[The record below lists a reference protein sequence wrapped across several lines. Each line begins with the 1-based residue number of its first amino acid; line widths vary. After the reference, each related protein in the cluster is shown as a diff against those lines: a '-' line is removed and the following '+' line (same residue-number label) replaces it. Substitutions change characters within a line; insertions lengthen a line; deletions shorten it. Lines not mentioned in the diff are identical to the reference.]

1 MSLEDI
7 FNRIMN
13 EDYVNTKAKSEFQTN
28 NDLREMNKLPMFD
41 YTEGIEVAPSNIRKR
56 YGDILYR
63 LPLNI
68 TFGYMCKVGIE
79 TFRKVNDDFYYLCTE
94 RGGTKL
100 KDEYIHYMSVA
111 KWLSSRRGWA
121 TGVIRIFPTPN
132 IPQAKPKYI
141 EY

>member
-13 EDYVNTKAKSEFQTN
+13 EDYVNTKAKSDFQTN
-28 NDLREMNKLPMFD
+28 NDLRELNKLPMFD
-41 YTEGIEVAPSNIRKR
+41 YTDGIEVSPSNIRKR

-79 TFRKVNDDFYYLCTE
+79 TFRKENDDYYYLNTQ
-94 RGGTKL
+94 RGGAKL
-100 KDEYIHYMSVA
+100 VNERIHYLSVA
-111 KWLSSRRGWA
+111 KWLASRRGWA
-121 TGVIRIFPTPN
+121 TGVIRIFPSPN
-132 IPQAKPKYI
+132 MP
-141 EY
+141 